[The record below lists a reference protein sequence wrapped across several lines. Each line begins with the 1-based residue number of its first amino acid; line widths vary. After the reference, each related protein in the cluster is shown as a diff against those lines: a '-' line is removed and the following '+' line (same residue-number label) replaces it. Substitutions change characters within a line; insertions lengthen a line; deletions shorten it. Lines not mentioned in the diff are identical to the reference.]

1 VRAACRIQQ
10 HLRIILSV
18 AGNHKKFG
26 RQRHREGDGWE
37 RKRPAKSSGVGV
49 TMFVQDIETF
59 SVLHDFWVTTLSNP
73 FDFLT
78 TRCTFLSSIRIS
90 TFFYCRCVMFAVG
103 GDPVLRVQKYQ
114 DIETHVTAKS
124 Q

>member
-1 VRAACRIQQ
+1 MNFRGPLATCQNRVDF
-10 HLRIILSV
+10 V
-18 AGNHKKFG
+18 
-26 RQRHREGDGWE
+26 D
-37 RKRPAKSSGVGV
+37 

-90 TFFYCRCVMFAVG
+90 TFFYCRCVMFTVG
-103 GDPVLRVQKYQ
+103 GDLVLRVQKYQ